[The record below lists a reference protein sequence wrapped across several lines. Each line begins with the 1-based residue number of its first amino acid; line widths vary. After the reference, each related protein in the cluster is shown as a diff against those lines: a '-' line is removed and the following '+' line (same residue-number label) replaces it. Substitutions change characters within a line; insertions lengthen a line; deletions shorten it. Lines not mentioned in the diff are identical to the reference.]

1 MVLHITNNLTLLS
14 LTIFTSASI
23 TKILLMQ
30 VEEPMLG
37 PISSVETLYAA
48 NYWDLGLIPVLVES
62 LGLMLDCCFNDLH
75 LISVLTL
82 RLLNRHVQ
90 K

>member
-1 MVLHITNNLTLLS
+1 MVLHITNNLKLLS
-14 LTIFTSASI
+14 LTIFTFASI

-62 LGLMLDCCFNDLH
+62 LGLMLVSCFNDLH
-75 LISVLTL
+75 LYLC
-82 RLLNRHVQ
+82 
-90 K
+90 